1 MSALSVKPI
10 HTLIHYTRSF
20 EYMMVM
26 KLQSVKLIP
35 TRNWRNKNFD
45 LVEERDKNRKK
56 SQQIVDERIHYLWFH
71 YLKLCLNLEDLKYKI
86 QKKSGR
92 GKGLEETRLKV
103 KKSIYKKWDLNE
115 VSNMT
120 FGEWY
125 KDEKHRL
132 LFTKGGFKFSRG
144 SQYHSLVKRY
154 NVFIEYYNKM
164 NTDYGD
170 DGDGGRMT
178 KKMKIC
184 EDIVEKFQKVRYE
197 QIKRTKISSS
207 LQTIVLNDINDC
219 EKTLLSVCKGK
230 FSKSVPT

>member
-1 MSALSVKPI
+1 MSILSVEPI
-10 HTLIHYTRSF
+10 S
-20 EYMMVM
+20 
-26 KLQSVKLIP
+26 
-35 TRNWRNKNFD
+35 TRNWKEPKERWE
-45 LVEERDKNRKK
+45 LVVEFDKNRKRN
-56 SQQIVDERIHYLWFH
+56 QQIVDERIHYIWFH
-71 YLKLCLNLEDLKYKI
+71 YLKLCLNLEGIEHSIEKR
-86 QKKSGR
+86 GR
-92 GKGLEETRLKV
+92 GGKVISKTKV
-103 KKSIYKKWDLNE
+103 KVSKTIYKKWDLNE

-178 KKMKIC
+178 KRMKIC
-184 EDIVEKFQKVRYE
+184 HDIVEKFQKERYE
-197 QIKRTKISSS
+197 QIKRKDDEKKTTS
-207 LQTIVLNDINDC
+207 LQTIVLYDINDC
-219 EKTLLSVCKGK
+219 EKTILSVCKGQ
-230 FSKSVPT
+230 FSKSVPS

>member
-1 MSALSVKPI
+1 MSILSVEP
-10 HTLIHYTRSF
+10 
-20 EYMMVM
+20 
-26 KLQSVKLIP
+26 IP
-35 TRNWRNKNFD
+35 TRIWKNKVD
-45 LVEERDKNRKK
+45 RWELVVERDKNRKK
-56 SQQIVDERIHYLWFH
+56 SQQQVDERIHYLWFH
-71 YLKLCLNLEDLKYKI
+71 YLKLCLNLEGI
-86 QKKSGR
+86 EHSIEKKSR
-92 GKGLEETRLKV
+92 GGKVISKTKV
-103 KKSIYKKWDLNE
+103 KVSKTIYKKWDLNE
-115 VSNMT
+115 LSNRFGTQTSMT

-132 LFTKGGFKFSRG
+132 LFTKGGFKYSRG

-154 NVFIEYYNKM
+154 NVFIEYYNRM

-184 EDIVEKFQKVRYE
+184 EDIVEKFQKERYD
-197 QIKRTKISSS
+197 QIKRKDDEQKTTS

-219 EKTLLSVCKGK
+219 EKTILSVCKGK

>member
-1 MSALSVKPI
+1 MSILSVEPI
-10 HTLIHYTRSF
+10 S
-20 EYMMVM
+20 
-26 KLQSVKLIP
+26 
-35 TRNWRNKNFD
+35 TRNWKEPKERWE
-45 LVEERDKNRKK
+45 LVVEFDKNRKRN
-56 SQQIVDERIHYLWFH
+56 QQIVDERIHYIWFH
-71 YLKLCLNLEDLKYKI
+71 YLKLCLNLEGI
-86 QKKSGR
+86 EHSIEKKGR
-92 GKGLEETRLKV
+92 GGKVISKTKV
-103 KKSIYKKWDLNE
+103 KVSKTIYKKWDLNE

-184 EDIVEKFQKVRYE
+184 EDIIEKFQKERYD
-197 QIKRTKISSS
+197 QIKRKENEQKSSS

-219 EKTLLSVCKGK
+219 EKTILSVCKGQ

>member
-1 MSALSVKPI
+1 MELLTVKPI
-10 HTLIHYTRSF
+10 
-20 EYMMVM
+20 
-26 KLQSVKLIP
+26 P
-35 TRNWRNKNFD
+35 TRDWKDKKDRRV
-45 LVEERDKNRKK
+45 LVKERDKNRKK
-56 SQQIVDERIHYLWFH
+56 SQQQVDERIHYIWFH
-71 YLKLCLNLEDLKYKI
+71 YLQLCLNLEGI
-86 QKKSGR
+86 EHSIEKKGR
-92 GKGLEETRLKV
+92 GGKVISKTRVKV
-103 KKSIYKKWDLNE
+103 SKTIYKKWDLNE
-115 VSNMT
+115 LSNMT

-184 EDIVEKFQKVRYE
+184 EDIVEKFQKERYD
-197 QIKRTKISSS
+197 QIKRKENEQKTTS

-219 EKTLLSVCKGK
+219 EKTILSVCKGK

>member
-1 MSALSVKPI
+1 MSILSVEP
-10 HTLIHYTRSF
+10 
-20 EYMMVM
+20 
-26 KLQSVKLIP
+26 IP
-35 TRNWRNKNFD
+35 TRIWKNKVD
-45 LVEERDKNRKK
+45 RWELVVERDKNRKK
-56 SQQIVDERIHYLWFH
+56 SQQQVDERIHYIWFH
-71 YLKLCLNLEDLKYKI
+71 YLKLCLNLEGIEYSI
-86 QKKSGR
+86 EKKGR
-92 GKGLEETRLKV
+92 GGKVISKTKV
-103 KKSIYKKWDLNE
+103 KVSKTIYKKWDLNE
-115 VSNMT
+115 LSNRFGTQTTMT
-120 FGEWY
+120 FGDWY

-132 LFTKGGFKFSRG
+132 LFTKGGFKYSRG

-184 EDIVEKFQKVRYE
+184 EDIVEKFQKERYD
-197 QIKRTKISSS
+197 QIKRKENKQKTTS

-219 EKTLLSVCKGK
+219 EKTILSVCEGK

>member
-1 MSALSVKPI
+1 MSILSVKPI
-10 HTLIHYTRSF
+10 
-20 EYMMVM
+20 
-26 KLQSVKLIP
+26 P
-35 TRNWRNKNFD
+35 TKNWKIKVDRWE
-45 LVEERDKNRKK
+45 LVVERDKNRKK
-56 SQQIVDERIHYLWFH
+56 SQQQVDERIHYLWFH
-71 YLKLCLNLEDLKYKI
+71 YLKLCLNLEGI
-86 QKKSGR
+86 EHSIEKKSR
-92 GKGLEETRLKV
+92 GGKVISKTKV
-103 KKSIYKKWDLNE
+103 KVSKTIYKKWDLNE
-115 VSNMT
+115 LSNRFGTQTSMT

-132 LFTKGGFKFSRG
+132 LFTKGGFKYSRG

-184 EDIVEKFQKVRYE
+184 EDIVEKFQKERYD
-197 QIKRTKISSS
+197 QIKRKENEKKTTS

-219 EKTLLSVCKGK
+219 EKTILSVCKGQ
-230 FSKSVPT
+230 FSKSVPS

>member
-1 MSALSVKPI
+1 MSILSVEPI
-10 HTLIHYTRSF
+10 S
-20 EYMMVM
+20 
-26 KLQSVKLIP
+26 
-35 TRNWRNKNFD
+35 TRNWKEPKERWE
-45 LVEERDKNRKK
+45 LVVEFDKNRKRN
-56 SQQIVDERIHYLWFH
+56 QQIVDERIHYIWFH
-71 YLKLCLNLEDLKYKI
+71 YLKLCLNLEGI
-86 QKKSGR
+86 EHSIEKKSR
-92 GKGLEETRLKV
+92 GGKVISKTKV
-103 KKSIYKKWDLNE
+103 KVSKTIYKKWDLNE
-115 VSNMT
+115 LSNRFGTQTSMT

-125 KDEKHRL
+125 KDEKHKL

-184 EDIVEKFQKVRYE
+184 EDIVEKFQKERYD
-197 QIKRTKISSS
+197 QIKREENEQKTTS

-219 EKTLLSVCKGK
+219 EKTILSVCKGQ
-230 FSKSVPT
+230 FPKSLPT

>member
-1 MSALSVKPI
+1 MDLLKVKP
-10 HTLIHYTRSF
+10 
-20 EYMMVM
+20 
-26 KLQSVKLIP
+26 IP
-35 TRNWRNKNFD
+35 TRNWKDKNID
-45 LVEERDKNRKK
+45 LVVERDKNRKK
-56 SQQIVDERIHYLWFH
+56 SQQQVDERIHYIWFH
-71 YLKLCLNLEDLKYKI
+71 YLRLCLNLEGIKHSI
-86 QKKSGR
+86 EKKGR
-92 GKGLEETRLKV
+92 GGKVISKTKV
-103 KKSIYKKWDLNE
+103 KVSKTIYKKWDLNE
-115 VSNMT
+115 LSNRFGTQTTIT
-120 FGEWY
+120 FGDWY

-170 DGDGGRMT
+170 DGDGGRKT

-184 EDIVEKFQKVRYE
+184 EDIVEKFQKERYD
-197 QIKRTKISSS
+197 QIKRKENEKKTTS

-219 EKTLLSVCKGK
+219 EKTILSVCKGQ

>member
-1 MSALSVKPI
+1 MSILSVEP
-10 HTLIHYTRSF
+10 
-20 EYMMVM
+20 
-26 KLQSVKLIP
+26 IP
-35 TRNWRNKNFD
+35 TRNWRGELVDGKWNKKTKSSLE
-45 LVEERDKNRKK
+45 LVFEFDKNRKK
-56 SQQIVDERIHYLWFH
+56 SQQQVDERIHYLWFH
-71 YLKLCLNLEDLKYKI
+71 YLKLCLNLEGI
-86 QKKSGR
+86 EHSIEKKSR
-92 GKGLEETRLKV
+92 GGKVISKTKV
-103 KKSIYKKWDLNE
+103 KVSKTIYKKWDLNE
-115 VSNMT
+115 LSNRFGTQTSMT

-154 NVFIEYYNKM
+154 NVFIEYYNRM

-184 EDIVEKFQKVRYE
+184 EDIVEKFQKERYD
-197 QIKRTKISSS
+197 QIKRKENEQKTTS

-219 EKTLLSVCKGK
+219 EKTILSVCKGQ

>member
-1 MSALSVKPI
+1 MSTLSVEPI
-10 HTLIHYTRSF
+10 STRIW
-20 EYMMVM
+20 E
-26 KLQSVKLIP
+26 
-35 TRNWRNKNFD
+35 NEFD
-45 LVEERDKNRKK
+45 RWELVVERDKNRKK
-56 SQQIVDERIHYLWFH
+56 SQQQVDERIHYLWFH
-71 YLKLCLNLEDLKYKI
+71 YLKLCLNLEGIKHSI
-86 QKKSGR
+86 EKKGR
-92 GKGLEETRLKV
+92 GGKVISKTKV
-103 KKSIYKKWDLNE
+103 KVSKTIYKKWDLNE
-115 VSNMT
+115 LSNRFGTQTTMT

-184 EDIVEKFQKVRYE
+184 EDIVEKFQKERYD
-197 QIKRTKISSS
+197 QIKRKENKQKSSS

-219 EKTLLSVCKGK
+219 EKTILSVCKGQ
-230 FSKSVPT
+230 FPKSLPT